1 MTVKQTMEAVHI
13 SALTQEA
20 QSSVAVGLDIDWPQI
35 AGVVMVRSYYIAI
48 SKYCYK
54 LLVHHIL
61 TVCLQIH
68 GCFHL

>member
-35 AGVVMVRSYYIAI
+35 AGVVMVRSYYINYAHSAI
-48 SKYCYK
+48 NCGCRTNSVGC
-54 LLVHHIL
+54 
-61 TVCLQIH
+61 TQIY
-68 GCFHL
+68 